1 MKGIPQKR
9 TIILKN
15 EEVFNKS
22 KVQTPLLIKCV
33 CLQLSDSFFTDNMG
47 IISMWSTLQHW
58 PAGQVNEIKHKS
70 TVYMQNT
77 LEDSHG
83 STILALI
90 ILKQ

>member
-1 MKGIPQKR
+1 
-9 TIILKN
+9 
-15 EEVFNKS
+15 
-22 KVQTPLLIKCV
+22 
-33 CLQLSDSFFTDNMG
+33 
-47 IISMWSTLQHW
+47 MWSTGQHW